1 MKRLFSLLMVL
12 TLAAALCLPVWAD
25 DSNPDSGINNGGDT
39 STVTTDN
46 QGVYVTGYTVTT
58 PAGGEITTLN
68 VGDQV
73 NIVLQV
79 VDHSSARYA
88 VKAED
93 IVARINSSIFTYTGT
108 GEIGQLFESNDD
120 PDQTRKDPQY
130 NYYSYVLLFRDVIY
144 NGGGNTLPI
153 NLSYLDTSKPLQ
165 QFSVTLGQ
173 CVDKDQTT
181 SPNLLVRTSS
191 YGDSVTAGQAFD
203 LSLGLY
209 ATDGNE
215 NLDDVIV
222 SLTLPENISLNG
234 GSLSSYLGTIC
245 PKQTRD
251 VTFQV
256 MPASGFTG
264 TVASITVN
272 MTGTGSV
279 TGKEV
284 SGTTTISV
292 PVSQPDRFEVGQLEL
307 SGDTIYVGDTGSV
320 SLSYVNKGKNPV
332 SNLEARLTGTNLGAG
347 GYQYLGNLA
356 AGTEGSVDFDI
367 VPDAAGTVSGIITL
381 NYEDA
386 SGNPQTISKDF
397 SVSAEE
403 MNMDDFNY
411 DPSMDD
417 TQPEQ
422 TGMPVWAWVLIG
434 VCGAVVVIVV
444 IVVVV
449 RKRKKAKALAA
460 LEAED
465 SDEDL

>member
-12 TLAAALCLPVWAD
+12 MLAVALSLPVWAD
-25 DSNPDSGINNGGDT
+25 DNNNSDSDSGNNNNNSTVVT
-39 STVTTDN
+39 STE
-46 QGVYVTGYTVTT
+46 GVYVTGYTVTT

-68 VGDQV
+68 VGDKV

-79 VDHSSARYA
+79 VDHSSARYS

-120 PDQTRKDPQY
+120 SDQTRKDPQY

-153 NLSYLDTSKPLQ
+153 NLSYLDTSKPMQ

-181 SPNLLVRTSS
+181 TPNLLVRTSN
-191 YGDSVTAGQAFD
+191 YGDAVTAGSPFT

-215 NLDDVIV
+215 TLNDVII

-234 GSLSSYLGTIC
+234 GSLSNYVGIMAAKSM
-245 PKQTRD
+245 RD
-251 VTFQV
+251 VTFSV
-256 MPASGFTG
+256 LPAAGFTG
-264 TVASITVN
+264 TVADITVN
-272 MTGTGSV
+272 MTAVGDI
-279 TGKEV
+279 TGKAV
-284 SGTTTISV
+284 SSTTTISI
-292 PVSQPDRFEVGQLEL
+292 PVSQPDRFEVGQLQL
-307 SGDTIYVGDTGSV
+307 SADTMMVGDTGSV
-320 SLSYVNKGKNPV
+320 TLSYVNKGKNPIG
-332 SNLEARLTGTNLGAG
+332 NLEARLTGTNLGSES
-347 GYQYLGNLA
+347 YQYLGNLN

-367 VPDAAGTVSGIITL
+367 TPDAAGNISGIITL

-386 SGNPQTISKDF
+386 SGNPRTISKDF
-397 SVSAEE
+397 TATAEE
-403 MNMDDFNY
+403 VNYEDAMPDY
-411 DPSMDD
+411 DPSMDEP
-417 TQPEQ
+417 QQ
-422 TGMPVWAWVLIG
+422 TGMPVWGWVLIVVCVG
-434 VCGAVVVIVV
+434 VVVAVVVVV
-444 IVVVV
+444 IV

-460 LEAED
+460 LDED
-465 SDEDL
+465 SDEDI